1 MQTKDFPSVIAVKK
15 STEPLVEHYK
25 NMMDTEQATPITSAD
40 ITPAMHQEWNKIFVA
55 EDMSFASPKDGEIMA
70 AAVNAYM
77 GAKK

>member
-15 STEPLVEHYK
+15 STKPLIEQYK
-25 NMMDTEQATPITSAD
+25 NMMDTEQYAPFIPITAAD
-40 ITPAMHQEWNKIFVA
+40 VTEEVVEVMACYRGYVPTDK
-55 EDMSFASPKDGEIMA
+55 EIIA